1 MIWLGLIS
9 NLLGSFGL
17 IRNESSLNF
26 RLRLESLGSLEGD
39 KRVATG
45 GGEAS
50 IKLGLKSGTGTL
62 GRSDSKMSLPIKPT
76 PTSLRCSK
84 NDLSSNFGIGEG
96 NGVDER
102 SGEVA
107 IVGVDGVANPKVLT
121 GGKVLKIKML
131 ALTREKSL
139 RTTVWTIF
147 LCNHYPTEVIIWIF
161 KSWLIIGSKWPFSAM
176 QIPYKQ
182 IVGSNPGA
190 RWYFVHEISIE
201 VYLYDHLAV

>member
-1 MIWLGLIS
+1 M
-9 NLLGSFGL
+9 

-50 IKLGLKSGTGTL
+50 IKLGLKSATGTF

-76 PTSLRCSK
+76 PASTSLRCPK

-139 RTTVWTIF
+139 RTTV
-147 LCNHYPTEVIIWIF
+147 
-161 KSWLIIGSKWPFSAM
+161 
-176 QIPYKQ
+176 
-182 IVGSNPGA
+182 
-190 RWYFVHEISIE
+190 
-201 VYLYDHLAV
+201 